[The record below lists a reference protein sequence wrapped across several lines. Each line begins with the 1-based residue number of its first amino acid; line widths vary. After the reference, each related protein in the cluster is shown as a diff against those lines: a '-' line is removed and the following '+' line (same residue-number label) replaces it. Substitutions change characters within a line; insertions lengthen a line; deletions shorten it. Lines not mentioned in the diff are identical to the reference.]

1 MGDPTLF
8 DTNLMT
14 VQIDSYLIGNQID
27 QIDSYRIDSSQIDS
41 YQIDSYQIDQIDSY
55 QIDSYLIGI

>member
-1 MGDPTLF
+1 MGDRTLF
-8 DTNLMT
+8 DTNLMI

-27 QIDSYRIDSSQIDS
+27 QIDSYQIDS
-41 YQIDSYQIDQIDSY
+41 YQIDFYQIDQIDSY